1 MDWCMVWRFQDFM
14 TGRSRSRKCAKEQHY
29 MLRVVYDMGSDGA
42 YGVLR
47 FMGSGTGDL
56 FAFGV
61 GH

>member
-1 MDWCMVWRFQDFM
+1 M

-29 MLRVVYDMGSDGA
+29 MLRVVDDMGSDGA